1 MEGSMVDAGADCSD
15 GCVQSVILLMKWR
28 MIRGKLP
35 WRAILESMGRMP
47 VAFDPYGMIL
57 FAHFISKI

>member
-1 MEGSMVDAGADCSD
+1 MRIVWSQLFSKPN
-15 GCVQSVILLMKWR
+15 LMT
-28 MIRGKLP
+28 LP

-57 FAHFISKI
+57 FTHFISKI